1 MQNVHPKFLAFLEP
15 TGRQYSSFKLQ
26 QAWEGTL
33 NLILSQF
40 KQEFHLSKNWSLRQV
55 MQRWKGLPLTFF
67 LLNMVPKFNSPVSKL
82 KRWNPEVHICF
93 YFPTGG
99 PKRCLYWGHAQF
111 SKRIADGPIT
121 NVAPLTK
128 RKSCECIHDLI
139 NMNHT
144 MSPV

>member
-1 MQNVHPKFLAFLEP
+1 MQNVHPKFLAFLEA

-26 QAWEGTL
+26 QACEGTL

-55 MQRWKGLPLTFF
+55 MQPWKGLPLTFF

-99 PKRCLYWGHAQF
+99 PKRCLYWGHAQC
-111 SKRIADGPIT
+111 SKRIADGSII

>member
-1 MQNVHPKFLAFLEP
+1 MQNVHPKFLAFLEA

-26 QAWEGTL
+26 QACEGTL

-55 MQRWKGLPLTFF
+55 MQPWKGLPLTFF

-99 PKRCLYWGHAQF
+99 PKRCLYWGHAQC

>member
-1 MQNVHPKFLAFLEP
+1 MQNVHPKFLAFLEA

-26 QAWEGTL
+26 QACEGTL
-33 NLILSQF
+33 NLILTQF
-40 KQEFHLSKNWSLRQV
+40 KQEFHLSKNWSLRQA
-55 MQRWKGLPLTFF
+55 MQPWKGLPLTFF
-67 LLNMVPKFNSPVSKL
+67 LLNTVLKFNFPVSKL

-99 PKRCLYWGHAQF
+99 PKRCLYWGHAQC
-111 SKRIADGPIT
+111 SKRIADGPII

-128 RKSCECIHDLI
+128 RKSCECTHYLI

-144 MSPV
+144 MSPI